1 MGFYLDAYAS
11 YLKSE
16 KELSDNTLD
25 SYLSD
30 IRQFV
35 DYMKSKNIYDVRH
48 TSNAMVLSYLLFW
61 KRKIWHLQPFIVS
74 FLP

>member
-35 DYMKSKNIYDVRH
+35 DYMKSKI
-48 TSNAMVLSYLLFW
+48 SMM
-61 KRKIWHLQPFIVS
+61 
-74 FLP
+74 